1 VLLESAPWLDDPD
14 EPDRMSEEEMDRMV
28 EGIAKRFPELVK
40 NNDQKPK
47 K

>member
-1 VLLESAPWLDDPD
+1 MAVLRRAG
-14 EPDRMSEEEMDRMV
+14 MV

-40 NNDQKPK
+40 NKDQKPK